1 MRAAHELL
9 PSSSRATCRQL
20 TSYLPAAHELLPSN
34 SRATSQ
40 QLTSYLP
47 AAHLPRADELLPSS
61 SRATCRQL
69 TSYFRAAHELLAGSS
84 QATCRRSRATCR
96 QLTSYLPAAHELL
109 PSSRATCRQLTS
121 YFPAAHELLARPP
134 SEQLTRPPSEQLTER
149 ASEQLPGL
157 DPWQASIPGRLVI
170 RSWCVW
176 QTNRNF
182 RTVHRKFRD
191 FTPKISATM
200 ASSRSSSG
208 ARRRASKQLRSTTA
222 HFQIARQSSAHRRT
236 ASEAARAQF
245 ASTLEPLRLR
255 TLRPPALKIDRPSKY
270 RFLAYV
276 SKLASQLLQSGELEH
291 PPQRE
296 RKVLFHPFHVVL
308 LRALISSPVLVS
320 KSFIFPRF
328 PCWLFG
334 PPQHPPG
341 NPGNHG
347 NGGSDLPVA
356 VFCRPSVRLS
366 VGTSGR
372 GSGAMIPLAGELRA
386 ENSGGRSSEWRWC
399 LTVQGSIGGSSVT
412 ASHR

>member
-9 PSSSRATCRQL
+9 PS
-20 TSYLPAAHELLPSN
+20 
-34 SRATSQ
+34 
-40 QLTSYLP
+40 
-47 AAHLPRADELLPSS
+47 
-61 SRATCRQL
+61 
-69 TSYFRAAHELLAGSS
+69 
-84 QATCRRSRATCR
+84 
-96 QLTSYLPAAHELL
+96 
-109 PSSRATCRQLTS
+109 SSRATCRQLTS

-134 SEQLTRPPSEQLTER
+134 SEQLTGPPSEQLTER

-176 QTNRNF
+176 HTNRNF

-208 ARRRASKQLRSTTA
+208 ARRHASKQLRSTTA
-222 HFQIARQSSAHRRT
+222 HFQNSSPVLRAQEDCFRSSARPVCKHFRAPKITNPT
-236 ASEAARAQF
+236 ASSPQN
-245 ASTLEPLRLR
+245 
-255 TLRPPALKIDRPSKY
+255 
-270 RFLAYV
+270 V

-347 NGGSDLPVA
+347 NGGSDLP
-356 VFCRPSVRLS
+356 
-366 VGTSGR
+366 G
-372 GSGAMIPLAGELRA
+372 I
-386 ENSGGRSSEWRWC
+386 
-399 LTVQGSIGGSSVT
+399 
-412 ASHR
+412 

>member
-20 TSYLPAAHELLPSN
+20 TSYLPAAHELLAGS
-34 SRATSQ
+34 SRATSE
-40 QLTSYLP
+40 QLTSYFP
-47 AAHLPRADELLPSS
+47 AAHKLLAGS

-84 QATCRRSRATCR
+84 QATSEQLTSYLPAAHKLLAGSSRATCR

-134 SEQLTRPPSEQLTER
+134 SKQLTGPPSEQLTER

-176 QTNRNF
+176 HTNRNF

-270 RFLAYV
+270 RILAYV

-341 NPGNHG
+341 NAGNHG
-347 NGGSDLPVA
+347 NGGSDLP
-356 VFCRPSVRLS
+356 
-366 VGTSGR
+366 G
-372 GSGAMIPLAGELRA
+372 I
-386 ENSGGRSSEWRWC
+386 
-399 LTVQGSIGGSSVT
+399 
-412 ASHR
+412 

>member
-1 MRAAHELL
+1 MLAKRDFRRALGGAVLA
-9 PSSSRATCRQL
+9 SSSRATSEQL
-20 TSYLPAAHELLPSN
+20 TSYLPAAHELL
-34 SRATSQ
+34 AG
-40 QLTSYLP
+40 
-47 AAHLPRADELLPSS
+47 S

-69 TSYFRAAHELLAGSS
+69 TSYF
-84 QATCRRSRATCR
+84 
-96 QLTSYLPAAHELL
+96 PAAHELL

-134 SEQLTRPPSEQLTER
+134 SEQLTGPPSEQLTER

-176 QTNRNF
+176 HTNRNF

-236 ASEAARAQF
+236 ASEAAHAQL
-245 ASTLEPLRLR
+245 ASTLEPRRLR

-270 RFLAYV
+270 RILAYV
-276 SKLASQLLQSGELEH
+276 SKLASQLLQRAGTPS
-291 PPQRE
+291 PE
-296 RKVLFHPFHVVL
+296 RAKSPFPSFPRCCF

-320 KSFIFPRF
+320 NSFIFPRF
-328 PCWLFG
+328 PCA
-334 PPQHPPG
+334 PPTPSRKPRKSWKWWKRPAG
-341 NPGNHG
+341 IRRC
-347 NGGSDLPVA
+347 SLLPSV
-356 VFCRPSVRLS
+356 RPSVPWA
-366 VGTSGR
+366 R
-372 GSGAMIPLAGELRA
+372 GAAGPGL
-386 ENSGGRSSEWRWC
+386 
-399 LTVQGSIGGSSVT
+399 
-412 ASHR
+412 

>member
-1 MRAAHELL
+1 MPAAHELL
-9 PSSSRATCRQL
+9 AGSSRATSEQLTSYFPAAHKLLAGSSRATCR
-20 TSYLPAAHELLPSN
+20 E
-34 SRATSQ
+34 
-40 QLTSYLP
+40 
-47 AAHLPRADELLPSS
+47 
-61 SRATCRQL
+61 L

-84 QATCRRSRATCR
+84 QATSE
-96 QLTSYLPAAHELL
+96 QLTSYLPAAHKLLAGAHELL
-109 PSSRATCRQLTS
+109 AGSSRATCRQLTS

-134 SEQLTRPPSEQLTER
+134 SEQLTGPPSEQLTER

-176 QTNRNF
+176 HTNRNF

-255 TLRPPALKIDRPSKY
+255 TLRPPALKIDRPE
-270 RFLAYV
+270 V
-276 SKLASQLLQSGELEH
+276 
-291 PPQRE
+291 P
-296 RKVLFHPFHVVL
+296 
-308 LRALISSPVLVS
+308 ISSLCLETSLAATTEWRAGTPS
-320 KSFIFPRF
+320 PERAKSPFPSFPRCAF
-328 PCWLFG
+328 ARPDLEPGFG
-334 PPQHPPG
+334 VQELHFSTLSMLAFWAPPTPSRKPQKSWKWWKRPARHIG
-341 NPGNHG
+341 
-347 NGGSDLPVA
+347 VA

-386 ENSGGRSSEWRWC
+386 YNSGGRSSEWRWC

>member
-9 PSSSRATCRQL
+9 PSS
-20 TSYLPAAHELLPSN
+20 
-34 SRATSQ
+34 
-40 QLTSYLP
+40 
-47 AAHLPRADELLPSS
+47 
-61 SRATCRQL
+61 
-69 TSYFRAAHELLAGSS
+69 
-84 QATCRRSRATCR
+84 SRATCR

-134 SEQLTRPPSEQLTER
+134 SEQLTGPPSEQLTER

-176 QTNRNF
+176 HTNRNF

-270 RFLAYV
+270 RILAYV

-347 NGGSDLPVA
+347 NGGSDLPA
-356 VFCRPSVRLS
+356 
-366 VGTSGR
+366 
-372 GSGAMIPLAGELRA
+372 
-386 ENSGGRSSEWRWC
+386 
-399 LTVQGSIGGSSVT
+399 
-412 ASHR
+412 

>member
-9 PSSSRATCRQL
+9 PSS
-20 TSYLPAAHELLPSN
+20 
-34 SRATSQ
+34 
-40 QLTSYLP
+40 
-47 AAHLPRADELLPSS
+47 
-61 SRATCRQL
+61 
-69 TSYFRAAHELLAGSS
+69 
-84 QATCRRSRATCR
+84 SRATCR

-134 SEQLTRPPSEQLTER
+134 SEQLAGPPSEQLTER

-176 QTNRNF
+176 HTNRNF

-270 RFLAYV
+270 RILAYV

-296 RKVLFHPFHVVL
+296 RKSPFP
-308 LRALISSPVLVS
+308 S
-320 KSFIFPRF
+320 FPRCAF
-328 PCWLFG
+328 ARPDLEPGFG
-334 PPQHPPG
+334 VQELHFSTLSMLAFWAPPTPSRKPRKSWKWWKRPARHIG
-341 NPGNHG
+341 
-347 NGGSDLPVA
+347 VA
-356 VFCRPSVRLS
+356 VFCRPWAR
-366 VGTSGR
+366 R
-372 GSGAMIPLAGELRA
+372 AAGPGL
-386 ENSGGRSSEWRWC
+386 
-399 LTVQGSIGGSSVT
+399 
-412 ASHR
+412 